1 MKVEPL
7 TCALGAELKNVRLA
21 EAVTNDDLFGE
32 IKQALLTHKVLFV
45 RDQDMTDAEHAG
57 VARRFGPLEDHPLTK
72 SVDGEPGIIH
82 IYKSPTSAPERY
94 ENAWHSD
101 TAWRECPNMGAVLRC
116 VECPT
121 VGGDTILRMT
131 RTSPAP

>member
-7 TCALGAELKNVRLA
+7 TCALGAELKNVSLA

-45 RDQDMTDAEHAG
+45 RDQDMTEAEHAG

-82 IYKSPTSAPERY
+82 ICKSPTSAPERY